1 MTRIALLS
9 PVSRKETLAKIKT
22 GETTNNVLFGLDRIP
37 GVEFISAGESA
48 SRLPKLFK
56 YDWIVAQDNMLIGY
70 IVSLIGRKTRWL
82 YVAIH
87 SSTLMRRHAKHPLR
101 RFFLKR
107 FWRSYA
113 RIVCISSEQM
123 DDFVRFGI
131 PREKLVFIPY
141 GIDADFFDTVSSA
154 DDELIVSVG
163 RDAGRD
169 YPTLFKAAADLKYP
183 FTVVASEKNIPPG
196 TQIPTNISV
205 LYNRSMVEI
214 RDLFARARLVVVVSK
229 DIDLPDGSDCSGQTV
244 ILEALASGKP
254 VIATY
259 RPWIADYLVDGEDLI
274 VVPPNNPEAIRQ
286 AIESLWG
293 DLEKR
298 KRLAESGH
306 QKVVERYTTKAFSDA
321 LLKLTHS
328 L

>member
-1 MTRIALLS
+1 MSRIALLS

-22 GETTNNVLFGLDRIP
+22 GEGTDNVLFGLERIP

-48 SRLPKLFK
+48 PLLPKLLR

-87 SSTLMRRHAKHPLR
+87 SSTLMRRHAKHPVR

-123 DDFVRFGI
+123 NDFVRFGI
-131 PREKLVFIPY
+131 PREKLIFSPY
-141 GIDADFFDTVSSA
+141 GVDADFFDKASSA
-154 DDELIVSVG
+154 DGEIIVSVG

-169 YPTLFKAAADLKYP
+169 YPTLFKAAAGLKYQY
-183 FTVVASEKNIPPG
+183 TVVASQKNIPPD
-196 TQIPTNISV
+196 TQIPTNVSV
-205 LYNRSMVEI
+205 FYNRSMVEV
-214 RDLFARARLVVVVSK
+214 RDLLASARLVVVVSK
-229 DIDLPDGSDCSGQTV
+229 NIDIPDGSDCSGQTV
-244 ILEALASGKP
+244 ILEALAAGKA

-259 RPWIADYLVDGEDLI
+259 RPWIADYLVDGEDLL
-274 VVPPNNPEAIRQ
+274 VVPPNDPGAIQ
-286 AIESLWG
+286 GAIERLWV
-293 DLEKR
+293 DSEIR

-306 QKVVERYTTKAFSDA
+306 QKVLAGYTTKAFSDA
-321 LLKLTHS
+321 LLKLMHS